1 MKKKHKLKKKHK
13 WLILSVSSVL
23 LLIWVIWGNITV
35 GLTQI
40 KVSSTHLPKEFSGY
54 RIAQVSDLHNAE
66 FGDGNSTLIRL
77 LKMSSPDIIVITG
90 DLVDSNHTDI
100 DVAMNFINQ
109 VVDMA
114 PCYYITGNHEARL
127 GNAYQEL
134 EEALTDVGVIIL
146 RDVSTVLERENQ
158 SIQIIGLDDP
168 SFAGNSYM
176 YMTSEEIISS
186 KLQNMET
193 TDVFKILLSHRPEA
207 FRMYVN
213 NNLDLVLS
221 GHAHGGQVRFPFLG
235 GLIAPNQ
242 GFFPKYDAGVYSKSN
257 TTMVVSRGIGNSI
270 VPIRV
275 NDRPEIV
282 IIELLAE

>member
-1 MKKKHKLKKKHK
+1 MKKKRK
-13 WLILSVSSVL
+13 WLILLVIIFI

-66 FGDGNSTLIRL
+66 FGDGNSTLINL
-77 LKMSSPDIIVITG
+77 LKKSSPDIVVITG

-100 DVAMNFINQ
+100 DVSVNFISQ

-134 EEALTDVGVIIL
+134 EETLTDVGVIVL
-146 RDVSTVLERENQ
+146 RDVSTILERDGQ
-158 SIQIIGLDDP
+158 SIKIIGLDDP
-168 SFAGNSYM
+168 SFAGNSYI
-176 YMTSEEIISS
+176 YMKSEEIISS
-186 KLQNMET
+186 KLQKMGT

-207 FRMYVN
+207 FGMYVN
-213 NNLDLVLS
+213 NNMDLVLS

-242 GFFPKYDAGVYSKSN
+242 GIFPKYDAGTYSESN

-270 VPIRV
+270 MPIRI

-282 IIELLAE
+282 MIELLSE